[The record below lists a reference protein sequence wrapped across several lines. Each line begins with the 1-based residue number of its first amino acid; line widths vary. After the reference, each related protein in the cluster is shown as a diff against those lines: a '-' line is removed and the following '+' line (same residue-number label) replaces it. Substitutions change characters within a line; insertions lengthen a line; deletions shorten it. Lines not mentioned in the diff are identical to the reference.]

1 MNVTVLWLLCM
12 WMYAPALHTQKHVY
26 LHTHG
31 HFLCTEFF
39 AGHFLLRSPI
49 NPAGRYYYQ
58 RGNRT
63 GEVKYHAPGDRA
75 KIHIQ
80 VGQPPNLV
88 LSVLQ
93 KLAYKIPFYP
103 RLGLS

>member
-1 MNVTVLWLLCM
+1 
-12 WMYAPALHTQKHVY
+12 MYAPAVHTQKHVY
-26 LHTHG
+26 IHTLG
-31 HFLCTEFF
+31 HFLCTKFF
-39 AGHFLLRSPI
+39 AGHFLLRSSI
-49 NPAGRYYYQ
+49 NLAGRYYYQ

-80 VGQPPNLV
+80 VGQAPNLV

-103 RLGLS
+103 RLWLS